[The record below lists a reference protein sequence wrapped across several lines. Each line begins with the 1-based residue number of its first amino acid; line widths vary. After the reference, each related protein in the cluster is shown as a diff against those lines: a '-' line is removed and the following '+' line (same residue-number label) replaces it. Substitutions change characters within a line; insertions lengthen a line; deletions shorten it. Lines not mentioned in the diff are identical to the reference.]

1 MGREGFRFPTTL
13 RNLLP
18 RTPARTPFP
27 LYLDTVSLVWAI
39 LAFESWDL
47 LHGTLDPNISTS
59 LRLAFYGTDFLLAAT
74 SFTLYTVLARFW
86 ADLAFAARQGAGA
99 SRPMG
104 GGDEY
109 RWGPCRLA
117 RLLHGGPAP

>member
-1 MGREGFRFPTTL
+1 MHIQYSILPLRVFPVSEAFVFRQTCQADTT
-13 RNLLP
+13 RCPPPLP
-18 RTPARTPFP
+18 
-27 LYLDTVSLVWAI
+27 LCLDAVSCVWAI

-47 LHGTLDPNISTS
+47 RQGTLDPTISTS

-109 RWGPCRLA
+109 RWVS
-117 RLLHGGPAP
+117 

>member
-1 MGREGFRFPTTL
+1 MFD
-13 RNLLP
+13 
-18 RTPARTPFP
+18 A
-27 LYLDTVSLVWAI
+27 VSSVWAV

-109 RWGPCRLA
+109 RWGGVL
-117 RLLHGGPAP
+117 